1 MNNVLTIRFTIKEKH
16 IDAGRPR
23 DPFNC
28 PLCLALADAGY
39 PGAVVRGA
47 DVSVPWEGKLYEGP
61 LPSDASLVARIVDE
75 QRWDALALVRA
86 RLPMEVEVVL
96 EEREG
101 IKT

>member
-1 MNNVLTIRFTIKEKH
+1 MNTLTVRFTIKEKH
-16 IDAGRPR
+16 INAGRPR
-23 DPFNC
+23 DPYNC

-47 DVSVPWEGKLYEGP
+47 DVSVPHDGKLYDGP
-61 LPSDASLVARIVDE
+61 LPSDASLVARIVDD
-75 QRWDALALVRA
+75 QRWDAMAMLRV

-101 IKT
+101 VRT